1 MIFYAIRTAP
11 QREKALAGWFNT
23 KGEWIKGILQRT
35 GYDVFCPFESKTR
48 RSRGRNG
55 KRFTV
60 SYPMFNGY
68 IFVGGDFSWAE
79 LLEEN
84 HVIGFVKMY
93 PSGMAAPVV
102 PSEMARLRSI
112 DGAAI
117 PWRKAVNPHKA
128 LRAGENAIIKHGQ
141 WAGQEIRIEG
151 LNGQTADA
159 MLQLFGGDVRV
170 KIRLDALEAA

>member
-11 QREKALAGWFNT
+11 QREKALAGCFNA
-23 KGEWIKGILQRT
+23 KGEWIKGILQRK
-35 GYDVFCPFESKTR
+35 GYEVFCPYESKTR

-60 SYPMFNGY
+60 NYPMFNGY

-93 PSGMAAPVV
+93 PSGMAAPI
-102 PSEMARLRSI
+102 PELEMAELRSI
-112 DGAAI
+112 DGASI